1 MRWTLDD
8 NERSA
13 FHYLI
18 GGVVA
23 VLVLK
28 GLALGFDAFGTS
40 ALPKDE
46 AVVLA
51 PFRQGYL
58 LGQDITVVGTATGRT
73 ERIALAVVLS
83 IGLSLLLGGV
93 AALVARAFRGRP
105 GRAAVR
111 MARIALVALLGWS
124 LYAALFMPV
133 RQATV
138 TDRGLLLAHR
148 RAVIG
153 DLPLPFTLQV
163 DTVPRTG
170 IQRLEAVRTPCR
182 NGCDGRLRLE
192 LTRTDGRQDVLAEE
206 NGICPPRELER
217 LRTASEAAALLE
229 RELHGGL
236 H

>member
-28 GLALGFDAFGTS
+28 GLALGVDAFGTS

-46 AVVLA
+46 ATVLA

-58 LGQDITVVGTATGRT
+58 LGRDITVAGTATGRT
-73 ERIALAVVLS
+73 ERIVLAVVVS
-83 IGLSLLLGGV
+83 IGLSLLLGGI
-93 AALVARAFRGRP
+93 AALTARLFRGRP
-105 GRAAVR
+105 GRAAVSV
-111 MARIALVALLGWS
+111 ARIALVIALGWS

-138 TDRGLLLAHR
+138 TEQGLLLAR
-148 RAVIG
+148 RQALIG
-153 DLPLPFTLQV
+153 DLPLPFSLHV
-163 DTVPRTG
+163 DTLPHTD
-170 IQRLEAVRTPCR
+170 IQRLEAVRTPCQA
-182 NGCDGRLRLE
+182 GCDGRLRLE

-206 NGICPPRELER
+206 SGICPPRELER
-217 LRTASEAAALLE
+217 LRAASEAAALLE

>member
-46 AVVLA
+46 AAVLA

-58 LGQDITVVGTATGRT
+58 LGRDITVAGTATGRT
-73 ERIALAVVLS
+73 ERIVLAIVTS
-83 IGLSLLLGGV
+83 IVLSLLLGGI
-93 AALVARAFRGRP
+93 AALVARAFHGRP
-105 GRAAVR
+105 GLAAVR
-111 MARIALVALLGWS
+111 AARIALVVTLGWS
-124 LYAALFMPV
+124 LYAALFVPV
-133 RQATV
+133 QQATV
-138 TDRGLLLAHR
+138 TDRGLLLARHR
-148 RAVIG
+148 TVIG
-153 DLPLPFTLQV
+153 DLPLPFSLHM
-163 DTVPRTG
+163 DTVPYTD
-170 IQRLEAVRTPCR
+170 IQRLEAVRTPCQD
-182 NGCDGRLRLE
+182 GCDGRLRLE
-192 LTRTDGRQDVLAEE
+192 LTRTDGRQDVLAGE

-217 LRTASEAAALLE
+217 LRAASEAAALLE

-236 H
+236 R